1 MPKLPFPPP
10 PKLNPAPKRPGEG
23 NGKTSPLDTAA
34 EAGISAVDWIDER
47 TQLSGAARWLM
58 YRKVP
63 KGTNWF
69 YTLGTATMFAFL
81 NQAVT
86 GVFLAMYYD
95 PSPTRAYESARYIT
109 NEAFLGEFVRGMHK
123 WGSSVMVILI
133 FLHMA
138 RTFFFGA
145 YKYPRELNWV
155 IGVVLVILTFVMA
168 LTGYLLPFDQRSLWA
183 TVVANNITASGPLV
197 GPYLGDFLRAGPEF
211 GATTLSRF
219 YSIHMLLVPGRSPR
233 SSGRTCTS
241 WPSSG
246 PRRRRGCAPRST
258 RSSSRSAR
266 DSASLLGRRCRR
278 APRRVLAMNKVEK
291 EAYLREYSVLKAQG
305 KPFFP
310 YAVAKDGLMAC
321 VVMLAI
327 ILLSLTL
334 GAELGPK
341 ADPTTTTYT
350 PRPEWYFFF
359 LFELLRVIKPPSL
372 VALATIGIPTI
383 CMILLFLLPF
393 YDRGP
398 ERRPERR
405 PIATTAGIFVIAA
418 MGYLTY
424 LGAAAGPPTQIDEP
438 TPARIKAMGPEML
451 AKYEKGK
458 QVVAQSGCLACHK
471 IGENGNS
478 GPGPPLTEIGSR
490 LPSQAIARTLVNP
503 TAPMPSFV
511 GLQKTS
517 PDKFDALV
525 TYVSQLKG

>member
-1 MPKLPFPPP
+1 
-10 PKLNPAPKRPGEG
+10 
-23 NGKTSPLDTAA
+23 
-34 EAGISAVDWIDER
+34 V
-47 TQLSGAARWLM
+47 
-58 YRKVP
+58 
-63 KGTNWF
+63 
-69 YTLGTATMFAFL
+69 
-81 NQAVT
+81 
-86 GVFLAMYYD
+86 
-95 PSPTRAYESARYIT
+95 
-109 NEAFLGEFVRGMHK
+109 
-123 WGSSVMVILI
+123 
-133 FLHMA
+133 
-138 RTFFFGA
+138 
-145 YKYPRELNWV
+145 
-155 IGVVLVILTFVMA
+155 
-168 LTGYLLPFDQRSLWA
+168 
-183 TVVANNITASGPLV
+183 
-197 GPYLGDFLRAGPEF
+197 
-211 GATTLSRF
+211 
-219 YSIHMLLVPGRSPR
+219 
-233 SSGRTCTS
+233 
-241 WPSSG
+241 
-246 PRRRRGCAPRST
+246 
-258 RSSSRSAR
+258 
-266 DSASLLGRRCRR
+266 
-278 APRRVLAMNKVEK
+278 NKAQK
-291 EAYLREYSVLKAQG
+291 EQYLREYSIMKSQG

-310 YAVAKDGLMAC
+310 YAVAKDAGMAC

-438 TPARIKAMGPEML
+438 TPPRIKAMGPEML

-471 IGENGNS
+471 IGENGNA
-478 GPGPPLTEIGSR
+478 GPGPPLTEIGAR

-503 TAPMPSFV
+503 TAPMPSFA
-511 GLQKTS
+511 GLEKSS
-517 PDKFDALV
+517 PDKFDALA